1 MKFNLKLLVRN
12 FSFVLILGMMVSGC
26 DGDSSESEY
35 GSDNDWEQIKKR
47 GRIVAITGYNAYSY
61 FIYRGQTMGFEYELL
76 KRFADDHE
84 LDYEL
89 KAIRGGLES
98 MFVKL
103 NEGEGDV
110 ITFNLTI
117 TNSRK
122 KDVQFTQHFDFT
134 KQVLVQKRPDNWR
147 KMRMDDITAS
157 LLRNPIL
164 MDGKTVHVRKN
175 SAYVTRLQNLSDEIG
190 GIINIVE
197 ADSNLSTENLIE
209 MVANGEI
216 EFTVADE
223 NIANLYQDYYQDLDV
238 ETSVSLP
245 QKTGWAV
252 RKSSHLFLEKLN
264 LWIKEF
270 RKSTDYYIIYNKYFK
285 NRNSFSK
292 RKKSDYLVTAGGN
305 ISPYDDLIKELA
317 ITIGWDWRLLAS
329 QVYQESMF
337 DPDAQSWVGAKGLMQ
352 LMPATA
358 EIYGVV
364 NPADPIQNLKGGVK
378 YIQFLDRYWED
389 EIADAEERIKFI
401 LASFN
406 IGPGHIVDARNLAI
420 KYESNPNL
428 WFGNVENYLLKKSN
442 EKYYDDEVVKHGFA
456 RGRETVKYV
465 REVMERFEHYKQ
477 LTELAR
483 QVKSNE
489 AKIDIKSS
497 KK

>member
-1 MKFNLKLLVRN
+1 M
-12 FSFVLILGMMVSGC
+12 
-26 DGDSSESEY
+26 
-35 GSDNDWEQIKKR
+35 
-47 GRIVAITGYNAYSY
+47 
-61 FIYRGQTMGFEYELL
+61 
-76 KRFADDHE
+76 
-84 LDYEL
+84 
-89 KAIRGGLES
+89 
-98 MFVKL
+98 
-103 NEGEGDV
+103 
-110 ITFNLTI
+110 
-117 TNSRK
+117 
-122 KDVQFTQHFDFT
+122 
-134 KQVLVQKRPDNWR
+134 
-147 KMRMDDITAS
+147 
-157 LLRNPIL
+157 
-164 MDGKTVHVRKN
+164 
-175 SAYVTRLQNLSDEIG
+175 
-190 GIINIVE
+190 
-197 ADSNLSTENLIE
+197 
-209 MVANGEI
+209 
-216 EFTVADE
+216 
-223 NIANLYQDYYQDLDV
+223 
-238 ETSVSLP
+238 
-245 QKTGWAV
+245 
-252 RKSSHLFLEKLN
+252 
-264 LWIKEF
+264 KEF